1 VKRLAFLLCC
11 SLLLAVAI
19 LCGCASAPT
28 SDTPSTG
35 ASAQAILGG
44 SSAESVGRPTAVVA
58 GKKLIQVYA
67 HRGARSFAPENTI
80 PGYVTGLAIGTHW
93 VDMDIVMD
101 KDGEVVVSHDIW
113 LNPDITRGP
122 DGKFLAP
129 SKSAMTEGVPP
140 GELTAHLQ
148 PYMVRN
154 LTYAQLQRYDVGRLN
169 PASPYAKYFPEQYGM
184 DGVRMPLLKD
194 VIRYVTSVTKG
205 AVGFQIEFKTDPMH
219 DSWTYTPKQFAAAL
233 DNVLEEGGITRNCE
247 IQSFD
252 WRCLYELQKLDEDVA
267 TAYLT
272 EWDNE
277 PGTEYSF
284 FSDDASIA
292 GSWTGG
298 ELVKDYNDSIPQMVK
313 ALGGRRWEP
322 EDVELTKKALDEA
335 HSLGLKVV
343 VWTWPEHSAGA
354 FDGKTVKRMIAW
366 GVDGIITDDPGRLIS
381 MLAARGYRIPEQF
394 PAAY

>member
-1 VKRLAFLLCC
+1 VNRLVFLLCC
-11 SLLLAVAI
+11 PLLLPVAL
-19 LCGCASAPT
+19 LCGCGSAAT
-28 SDTPSTG
+28 SDAPSTS
-35 ASAQAILGG
+35 ASAQAIPAGT
-44 SSAESVGRPTAVVA
+44 SAESVGRPTPVVD
-58 GKKLIQVYA
+58 GKKFIQVYA

-93 VDMDIVMD
+93 VDMDIVMN
-101 KDGEVVVSHDIW
+101 KDGEIVVSHDIW

-122 DGKFLAP
+122 DGEFLAP

-148 PYMVRN
+148 PYMVKN
-154 LTYAQLQRYDVGRLN
+154 LTYAQLQQYDVGRLN
-169 PASPYAKYFPEQYGM
+169 PESPYAKYFPEQYGM

-194 VIRYVTSVTKG
+194 VIRYVNGATKG

-219 DSWTYTPKQFAAAL
+219 DNWTYTPKQFAAAL
-233 DNVLEEGGITRNCE
+233 YKVLQEEGITRNCE
-247 IQSFD
+247 VQSFD
-252 WRCLYELQKLDEDVA
+252 WRCLHELQKLDKDVA

-284 FSDDASIA
+284 YSDDLSIA
-292 GSWTGG
+292 GLWTGG
-298 ELVKDYNDSIPQMVK
+298 KLVKDYNDSIPQMVK
-313 ALGGRRWEP
+313 ALGGWCWEP
-322 EDVELTKKALDEA
+322 EDLELTKAALDEA

-343 VWTWPEHSAGA
+343 VWTWPEHSGSA
-354 FDGKTVKRMIAW
+354 FDGKTVKRMIDW
-366 GVDGIITDDPGRLIS
+366 GVDGIITDDPGQLIS

-394 PAAY
+394 LTE

>member
-1 VKRLAFLLCC
+1 MKRLAFLLCC
-11 SLLLAVAI
+11 SLLLAVAV

-28 SDTPSTG
+28 SDTPGTG
-35 ASAQAILGG
+35 ASAQAIHGG

-67 HRGARSFAPENTI
+67 HRGARSFAPENSL
-80 PGYVTGLAIGTHW
+80 PGYATGLAIGTHW

-101 KDGEVVVSHDIW
+101 KDGEIVVSHDIW

-122 DGKFLAP
+122 DGEFLAP
-129 SKSAMTEGVPP
+129 GKSAMTEGIPP
-140 GELTAHLQ
+140 DELTAYLQ

-154 LTYAQLQRYDVGRLN
+154 LTYAQLRQYDVGRLN
-169 PASPYAKYFPEQYGM
+169 PESPYAKYFPEQYGM

-194 VIRYVTSVTKG
+194 VIRYVNGVTKG
-205 AVGFQIEFKTDPMH
+205 AVGFQIEFKTDPLH
-219 DSWTYTPKQFAAAL
+219 DSWTYAPKQFAAAL
-233 DNVLEEGGITRNCE
+233 DNVLEEEGITRNCE
-247 IQSFD
+247 VQSFD
-252 WRCLYELQKLDEDVA
+252 WRCLYELQKLDAEVA

-292 GSWTGG
+292 GLWTGG
-298 ELVKDYNDSIPQMVK
+298 ELVKDYDDSIPQMVK
-313 ALGGRRWEP
+313 ALGGRCWEP
-322 EDVELTKKALDEA
+322 EDVELTKAALDEA

-343 VWTWPEHSAGA
+343 VWTWPEHSGSA

-381 MLAARGYRIPEQF
+381 MLAARGYKTPQQF

>member
-35 ASAQAILGG
+35 ASTQAILGG
-44 SSAESVGRPTAVVA
+44 SSAEFVGRPTPVVD
-58 GKKLIQVYA
+58 GKKFIQVYA

-80 PGYVTGLAIGTHW
+80 PGYATGLAIGTHW

-101 KDGEVVVSHDIW
+101 KDGEIVVSHDIW

-122 DGKFLAP
+122 DGTFLAP
-129 SKSAMTEGVPP
+129 SKSAMTEGIPP
-140 GELTAHLQ
+140 GKLTAHLQ
-148 PYMVRN
+148 PYMVKN
-154 LTYAQLQRYDVGRLN
+154 LTFAQLQQYDVGRLN
-169 PASPYAKYFPEQYGM
+169 PESPYAKYFPEQHAM

-194 VIRYVTSVTKG
+194 VIRYVKGVTKG

-219 DSWTYTPKQFAAAL
+219 DNWTYTPKEFAAAL
-233 DNVLEEGGITRNCE
+233 SKVLKEEGITRNCE

-252 WRCLYELQKLDEDVA
+252 WRCLYELQKLDADVA

-277 PGTEYSF
+277 PGTENSF
-284 FSDDASIA
+284 FSKDASIA
-292 GSWTGG
+292 GLWTGG
-298 ELVKDYNDSIPQMVK
+298 KLVKDYNDSIPQMVK
-313 ALGGRRWEP
+313 ALGGRCWEP
-322 EDVELTKKALDEA
+322 EDLELTKEALDEA

-343 VWTWPEHSAGA
+343 VWTWPEHSGSA
-354 FDGKTVKRMIAW
+354 FDGKTVKRMIDW

-381 MLAARGYRIPEQF
+381 MLAARGYRIPQQF

>member
-1 VKRLAFLLCC
+1 MKRLAFLLCC

-19 LCGCASAPT
+19 LGGCASAPT
-28 SDTPSTG
+28 NDSPSSA

-44 SSAESVGRPTAVVA
+44 SSAESVGRPTAVVD

-101 KDGEVVVSHDIW
+101 KDGEIVVSHDIW
-113 LNPDITRGP
+113 LNPDTTRGP

-129 SKSAMTEGVPP
+129 SKSAMTEGIPP

-154 LTYAQLQRYDVGRLN
+154 LTYAQLQQYDVGRLN
-169 PASPYAKYFPEQYGM
+169 PTSPYAKYFPEQYGM
-184 DGVRMPLLKD
+184 DDVRMPLLKD

-205 AVGFQIEFKTDPMH
+205 AVGFQIEFKTDPMR

-233 DNVLEEGGITRNCE
+233 DNVLEEEGISRNCE

-252 WRCLYELQKLDEDVA
+252 WRCLYELQKLDPDIA

-277 PGTEYSF
+277 PGTDYSF
-284 FSDDASIA
+284 FSKDASVA
-292 GSWTGG
+292 GLWTGG
-298 ELVKDYNDSIPQMVK
+298 KLVKDYKDSIPQMVK
-313 ALGGRRWEP
+313 ALGGKCWEP
-322 EDVELTKKALDEA
+322 EDVELTKAALDEA
-335 HSLGLKVV
+335 HGLGLKVV
-343 VWTWPEHSAGA
+343 VWTWPEHSGTA
-354 FDGKTVKRMIAW
+354 FDPKTVKRMIDW
-366 GVDGIITDDPGRLIS
+366 GVDGIITDDPGQLIS
-381 MLAARGYRIPEQF
+381 MLAARGYRIPQQF